1 MNLRFAFII
10 LVLVFVAL
18 LLAIG
23 VLTAIRWL
31 RLHYPQRA
39 NAILA
44 GGAAIVAG
52 GVIMT
57 LVEMNDRPMFRP
69 HDLITLQ
76 EPVVAR
82 TIPVDRG
89 TGSTTCVVDLHE
101 HLGVLEIEIEQGAL
115 KARVESNNTSAPVFC
130 PIGTEVRIDLSWLH
144 RLTVTRRQT
153 QVSGS

>member
-57 LVEMNDRPMFRP
+57 IV
-69 HDLITLQ
+69 
-76 EPVVAR
+76 
-82 TIPVDRG
+82 
-89 TGSTTCVVDLHE
+89 
-101 HLGVLEIEIEQGAL
+101 
-115 KARVESNNTSAPVFC
+115 
-130 PIGTEVRIDLSWLH
+130 
-144 RLTVTRRQT
+144 
-153 QVSGS
+153 

>member
-10 LVLVFVAL
+10 LLLAFIAL

-31 RLHYPQRA
+31 KIHYPERA
-39 NAILA
+39 NAILTASAVMLA
-44 GGAAIVAG
+44 GA
-52 GVIMT
+52 VIMT
-57 LVEMNDRPMFRP
+57 IVELNDRPMFRP

-82 TIPVDRG
+82 TIPVDRVA
-89 TGSTTCVVDLHE
+89 GSTTCIIDLHE
-101 HLGVLEIEIEQGAL
+101 HLGVLEIEIEQGEL

-130 PIGTEVRIDLSWLH
+130 PIGTEVRIDLNWLH